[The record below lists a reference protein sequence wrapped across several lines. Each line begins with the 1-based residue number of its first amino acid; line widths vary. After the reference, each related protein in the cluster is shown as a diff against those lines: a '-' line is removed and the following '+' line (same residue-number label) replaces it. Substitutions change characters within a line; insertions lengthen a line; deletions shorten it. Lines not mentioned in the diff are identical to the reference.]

1 MIQLENIYK
10 ILAGRKV
17 LRGLNLTIN
26 RGETFVILGPTGTGK
41 TVTLRHIIGLLLPD
55 KGKVIVDGQDVS
67 LLKGRA
73 LEKYR
78 SRFGVVFQSGA
89 LINWLT
95 VEENVA
101 LPLQEKTKLG
111 PLEIKKR
118 VIRTLRMLDMEDTE
132 NMMPEKLSGGMRKRV
147 SIARAIVME
156 PEILLYDEP
165 TAGLDPIMSRKID
178 LLINTLKRELKI
190 TSLVVT
196 HDLISAFNIAD
207 RIAMLYSGRVIECGT
222 PDELYKSKVTY
233 VQKFI
238 EAQQEN
244 KAFKEAK

>member
-10 ILAGRKV
+10 TLAGRRV
-17 LRGLNLTIN
+17 LNGLSLTIN

-55 KGKVIVDGQDVS
+55 KGKVIVDGLDVS
-67 LLKGRA
+67 LLRGRA

-78 SRFGVVFQSGA
+78 SRFGMVFQSGA

-95 VEENVA
+95 VEENIA
-101 LPLQEKTKLG
+101 LPLQEKTKLDC
-111 PLEIKKR
+111 LEIKKR

-132 NMMPEKLSGGMRKRV
+132 RMMPEKLSGGMRKRI

-156 PEILLYDEP
+156 PEVLLYDEP

-207 RIAMLYSGRVIECGT
+207 RIAMLYGGRVIECGT
-222 PDELYKSKVTY
+222 PEELYKSKIKY

-238 EAQQEN
+238 EAQEEN
-244 KAFKEAK
+244 KAFKKDK